1 MVKLPFTNR
10 TEAGR
15 LLGAELA
22 RRKLP
27 GHVIVLALPRGGVP
41 VGFEVAKILHAPLDV
56 VVVRKIGVPFEPE
69 LAMGAIAGTS
79 VEVLDQRLIDEFRIS
94 QKQIEAVLAKERAE
108 VERREKLY
116 RGGRPALDLHGHT
129 ALLVDDGLAT
139 GSTMVAAAR
148 YVRALKP
155 AKTIIAVPVG
165 SIDACERLRQEAD
178 ELVCLATPKSFFAVG
193 EWFVHFPQL
202 DDKQV
207 QSLLEESRLS
217 AASR

>member
-1 MVKLPFTNR
+1 MVKLPFTDR
-10 TEAGR
+10 AEAGR

-27 GHVIVLALPRGGVP
+27 ANLIVLALPRGGVP
-41 VGFEVAKILHAPLDV
+41 VGFAVAKILHAPLDV

-69 LAMGAIAGTS
+69 LAMGAIAGAS
-79 VEVLDQRLIDEFRIS
+79 VQILDQRLIANFRIS

-108 VERREKLY
+108 VQRREKLY
-116 RGGRPALDLHGHT
+116 RGDRPALDLRDQT

-165 SIDACERLRQEAD
+165 SIEACERLRKEAD
-178 ELVCLATPKSFFAVG
+178 ELVCLASPESFCAVG

-202 DDKQV
+202 DDAQV
-207 QSLLEESRLS
+207 QSLLEESHLF
-217 AASR
+217 AVAK